1 MINKPATLTTA
12 SGTPVVLRSVKAVG
26 RLSGLLLTMT
36 LRQTFRND
44 EAAHIEVTYTFPLPW
59 GAVLTGLEATLGD
72 KRMSGQVMARQ
83 QAAQRYEKAVEQ
95 GDAPVMVEKNRDGS
109 FTASL
114 GSLKPGEEATVEL
127 SYAQVLNFEQGRVR
141 LVVPTTI
148 APRYGD
154 PVSDGGLLPHQ
165 AAQPDL
171 LAEHAFGLEL
181 TLTGPLAQAQLSCPS
196 HRVTEQVVQD
206 GVHIATTGAAWLDR
220 DFVMLME
227 GLEGQSLAVAGPD
240 PAAGEGHSAL
250 IASFCP
256 QRASRPEAPL
266 SLKILVDCSGSM
278 GGDSIQQARAALRAL
293 AAGMRSEDRFSY
305 SRFGSA
311 PHLGL
316 SARQASAQGLQELH
330 AAIDRTDADLG
341 GTEMGAAF
349 EHVFDLSFPQAPGA
363 PEADVLVI
371 TDGAVW
377 GVQDLLARTRRSG
390 HRIYALGVGS
400 APAESLLS
408 EVAQDTGG
416 ACEFVTPNEDM
427 VAAMRRLLTR
437 MRVASAIDM
446 TLEVAP
452 APLWCSPLPRRV
464 AEDET
469 VHVHLRLPA
478 RPGASPRLRFDDQA
492 VAPAEIT
499 WLPDDLVARI
509 VAARQISHA
518 AVETDAAEIAERYQL
533 VTDHTN
539 LLLVFQ
545 RVEAE
550 KTDGMPALRKV
561 RPMMAA
567 GSGAVGSVRPAA
579 VQPMMGLR
587 VGSSDSMGAVGSMRH
602 ALPDDMVWR
611 SMPRGGTSVWRN
623 ARSKVEALASNGL
636 DEIDIPAF
644 LRNQGDG
651 PDINAHRRM
660 SSSADRLGTVREST
674 PGWAALAG
682 RQAAFDIVSTF
693 NDAVRPG
700 LSFRHVLQAVTQRTL
715 DPQITASIEQA
726 TAVTGTRV
734 KAWACFLMWVHQLN
748 APQARLSDA
757 ALELVLA
764 QLRQVDAQQQEAGT
778 AIFQEIPQ

>member
-1 MINKPATLTTA
+1 MISKPATLTTA
-12 SGTPVVLRSVKAVG
+12 SGAPVVLRSVKAVG

-127 SYAQVLNFEQGRVR
+127 RYAQVLNFEQGRVR

-181 TLTGPLAQAQLSCPS
+181 TLTGLLAQAQLSCPS
-196 HRVTEQVVQD
+196 HRVTQQVVQD

-240 PAAGEGHSAL
+240 PAAGEGHCAV

-278 GGDSIQQARAALRAL
+278 GGDSIQQARVALRAL
-293 AAGMRSEDRFSY
+293 AAGMKSEDRFSY

-311 PHLGL
+311 PQLGL

-349 EHVFDLSFPQAPGA
+349 EHVFDLSFPQAPGS

-390 HRIYALGVGS
+390 HRVYALGVGS

-464 AEDET
+464 ADDET
-469 VHVHLRLPA
+469 VHAHLRLPA

-509 VAARQISHA
+509 VAARQISHT
-518 AVETDAAEIAERYQL
+518 AVETDAAEIAVRYQL

-567 GSGAVGSVRPAA
+567 GSGAVGSVLSSAA
-579 VQPMMGLR
+579 Y
-587 VGSSDSMGAVGSMRH
+587 SMR
-602 ALPDDMVWR
+602 ALRTGSEFPAM
-611 SMPRGGTSVWRN
+611 SMDSISVWRN

-644 LRNQGDG
+644 LRNHGDG
-651 PDINAHRRM
+651 PGINAHRRM

-674 PGWAALAG
+674 PAWAALAG

-715 DPQITASIEQA
+715 DQQITAAIAQA
-726 TAVTGTRV
+726 TAVTSTRV

-748 APQARLSDA
+748 APQARLSDP

-764 QLRQVDAQQQEAGT
+764 QLRQVDSQQQEAAT
-778 AIFQEIPQ
+778 AIFQAIPQ

>member
-1 MINKPATLTTA
+1 MISKPATLTTA
-12 SGTPVVLRSVKAVG
+12 SGAPVVLRSVKAVG

-127 SYAQVLNFEQGRVR
+127 RYAQALNFEQGRVR

-165 AAQPDL
+165 AAQPEL

-181 TLTGPLAQAQLSCPS
+181 TLTGLLAQAQLSCPS
-196 HRVTEQVVQD
+196 HRVTQQVVQD

-240 PAAGEGHSAL
+240 PAAGEGHCAV

-278 GGDSIQQARAALRAL
+278 GGDSIQQARVALRAL
-293 AAGMRSEDRFSY
+293 AAGMKSEDRFSY

-311 PHLGL
+311 PQLGL

-349 EHVFDLSFPQAPGA
+349 EHVFDLSLPQAPGA

-390 HRIYALGVGS
+390 HRVYALGVGS

-427 VAAMRRLLTR
+427 VAAMRRLLSR

-452 APLWCSPLPRRV
+452 APLWCSPLPRRM

-469 VHVHLRLPA
+469 VHAHLRLPA

-509 VAARQISHA
+509 VAARQISHT
-518 AVETDAAEIAERYQL
+518 AVETDAAEIAVRYQL

-567 GSGAVGSVRPAA
+567 GAGAVGSVLSSAA
-579 VQPMMGLR
+579 Y
-587 VGSSDSMGAVGSMRH
+587 SMR
-602 ALPDDMVWR
+602 ALRTGSEFPAM
-611 SMPRGGTSVWRN
+611 SMDSISVWRN

-644 LRNQGDG
+644 LRNHGDG
-651 PDINAHRRM
+651 PGINALRRM
-660 SSSADRLGTVREST
+660 RSSADRLGTVREST
-674 PGWAALAG
+674 PAWAALAG
-682 RQAAFDIVSTF
+682 RQAAFDIVSAF

-778 AIFQEIPQ
+778 AIFQAIPQ

>member
-1 MINKPATLTTA
+1 MISKPATLTTA
-12 SGTPVVLRSVKAVG
+12 SGAPVVLRSVKAQG

-44 EAAHIEVTYTFPLPW
+44 EAGHIEVTYTFPLPW

-72 KRMSGQVMARQ
+72 KRMSGQVMARR
-83 QAAQRYEKAVEQ
+83 QATRRYEDAVEQ
-95 GDAPVMVEKNRDGS
+95 GDAPVMVEKNQDGS

-114 GSLKPGEEATVEL
+114 GSLKAGEEATVEL
-127 SYAQVLNFEQGRVR
+127 RYAQVLNFEQGRVR

-154 PVSDGGLLPHQ
+154 AVSDGGLLPHQ

-171 LAEHAFGLEL
+171 LAEYAFGLEL

-256 QRASRPEAPL
+256 QRASRPASPL

-293 AAGMRSEDRFSY
+293 AAGMKSGDRFSY
-305 SRFGSA
+305 SRFGTT
-311 PHLGL
+311 PHLEL
-316 SARQASAQGLQELH
+316 SARPASARGLQELR

-341 GTEMGAAF
+341 GTEMASAF
-349 EHVFDLSFPQAPGA
+349 EHVFDLSFPHAPAA

-377 GVQDLLARTRRSG
+377 GVQNILARTHRSG

-400 APAESLLS
+400 APAESLLR

-427 VAAMRRLLTR
+427 VAAMRRLLVR
-437 MRVASAIDM
+437 MRVASAVELA
-446 TLEVAP
+446 LEVEP
-452 APLWCSPLPRRV
+452 QPLWCSPLPRRL
-464 AEDET
+464 ADDET
-469 VHVHLRLPA
+469 VHVHVRLPA

-499 WLPDDLVARI
+499 WLTDDLVARL
-509 VAARQISHA
+509 VAARQIVHT
-518 AVETDAAEIAERYQL
+518 AVEADATEIAERYQL

-539 LLLVFQ
+539 LLLVFERAASQ
-545 RVEAE
+545 KA
-550 KTDGMPALRKV
+550 DGMPALRKV

-567 GSGAVGSVRPAA
+567 GAGAVGSVLSAADTIVSHQVSMDAAMSIGMPSVWRYGRSKLEAFVNSGLEDIDMPEVLELQDAAEDDTAPRRMQFGVDLCGEILEPPQTGSFLVGRPAA
-579 VQPMMGLR
+579 F
-587 VGSSDSMGAVGSMRH
+587 
-602 ALPDDMVWR
+602 
-611 SMPRGGTSVWRN
+611 
-623 ARSKVEALASNGL
+623 
-636 DEIDIPAF
+636 EI
-644 LRNQGDG
+644 
-651 PDINAHRRM
+651 
-660 SSSADRLGTVREST
+660 VR
-674 PGWAALAG
+674 
-682 RQAAFDIVSTF
+682 IF
-693 NDAVRPG
+693 NDAVQPG
-700 LSFRHVLQAVTQRTL
+700 LSFRQVLRSVTERTL
-715 DPQITASIEQA
+715 DPRILKAIAVASDFA
-726 TAVTGTRV
+726 GTRV
-734 KAWACFLMWVHQLN
+734 KAWACFLMWAHQLN
-748 APQARLSDA
+748 APESQLTDT
-757 ALELVLA
+757 ALALVTA
-764 QLRQVDAQQQEAGT
+764 QLQRVEVQPQTIARTLFEVAT
-778 AIFQEIPQ
+778 A

>member
-1 MINKPATLTTA
+1 MISKPATLTTA
-12 SGTPVVLRSVKAVG
+12 SGNPVVLRSVKAVG
-26 RLSGLLLTMT
+26 RLGGLLLTMT

-44 EAAHIEVTYTFPLPW
+44 EAGHIEVTYTFPLPW

-196 HRVTEQVVQD
+196 HRVTQQLVQD
-206 GVHIATTGAAWLDR
+206 GVHIATTGVAWLDR

-240 PAAGEGHSAL
+240 TAAGEGHCTV

-278 GGDSIQQARAALRAL
+278 GGDSIQQARTALRAL
-293 AAGMRSEDRFSY
+293 AAGMKSEDRFSY

-311 PHLGL
+311 PQLDL
-316 SARQASAQGLQELH
+316 SARQASAQGLWELQ

-349 EHVFDLSFPQAPGA
+349 EHVFELGFPLAPGA

-377 GVQDLLARTRRSG
+377 GVQNLLARTRRSG

-446 TLEVAP
+446 TLQVAP

-469 VHVHLRLPA
+469 VHVHLRLNA
-478 RPGASPRLRFDDQA
+478 GLEAAPRLRFDDQV

-499 WLPDDLVARI
+499 WLPGDLVARI
-509 VAARQISHA
+509 VAARQISHM
-518 AVETDAAEIAERYQL
+518 AVESDAAELAERYQL

-545 RVEAE
+545 RAEAE

-567 GSGAVGSVRPAA
+567 GAGAVGSLMSSVAYNMPA
-579 VQPMMGLR
+579 LR
-587 VGSSDSMGAVGSMRH
+587 AGSELAAMLMDGTT
-602 ALPDDMVWR
+602 VWKYE
-611 SMPRGGTSVWRN
+611 P
-623 ARSKVEALASNGL
+623 SKVKAKALACDGL
-636 DEIDIPAF
+636 DEIDIPDF
-644 LRNQGDG
+644 LRYQGNG
-651 PDINAHRRM
+651 PRINALRRM
-660 SSSADRLGTVREST
+660 RSSADRRATVSESS
-674 PGWAALAG
+674 PAWAALSG
-682 RQAAFDIVSTF
+682 RQAALDILSTF

-700 LSFRHVLQAVTQRTL
+700 LSFRHVLQSVTQRTL
-715 DPQITASIEQA
+715 DPQITAAIEQA
-726 TAVTGTRV
+726 AAAVDTRV
-734 KAWACFLMWVHQLN
+734 KVWACFLMWVHELN
-748 APQARLSDA
+748 EPQARLSDA
-757 ALELVLA
+757 ALTLVWE
-764 QLRQVDAQQQEAGT
+764 QLKQVDVQQQEASIQ
-778 AIFQEIPQ
+778 IFNAMRI